1 MNDLNSPPTKIDIPE
16 NIATCTMHNRNH
28 EQYYKQVTGCVLEA
42 FYKPFNNEQVQEH
55 INYSVSQFNL
65 F

>member
-16 NIATCTMHNRNH
+16 NIATMHNRNR
-28 EQYYKQVTGCVLEA
+28 EQYYKQVTGRVLEA

-55 INYSVSQFNL
+55 ISYSVSQFNL

>member
-1 MNDLNSPPTKIDIPE
+1 MCSILTDQQDLFDVSEDW
-16 NIATCTMHNRNH
+16 NR
-28 EQYYKQVTGCVLEA
+28 EQYYKQVTGRVLEA

-55 INYSVSQFNL
+55 INYSVSQFHL